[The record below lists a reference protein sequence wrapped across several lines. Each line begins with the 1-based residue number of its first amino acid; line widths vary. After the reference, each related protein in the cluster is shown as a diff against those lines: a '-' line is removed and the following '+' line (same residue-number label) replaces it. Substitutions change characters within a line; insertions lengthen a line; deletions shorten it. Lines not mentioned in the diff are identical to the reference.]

1 MKQEPSENPAALGS
15 IAYELHGNLYLNIT
29 NRCSLRCSYC
39 PKFNKI
45 WTVQDYGLRLSTE
58 PTVDLLLERVGDP
71 CKYKQI
77 VFCGLGEPSS
87 RLDTVLEV
95 SRALKHRGGSI
106 RLNTDGLANLVH
118 GRDVTTALADCLDE
132 VSVSMNA
139 QNRDVYIQHCRP
151 KVTYSYEYMLE
162 FVRKLRSKMGGVSVT
177 AIDGLKGVDIQ
188 QCQKIAETMQVNFR
202 TRTLGIV
209 G

>member
-1 MKQEPSENPAALGS
+1 
-15 IAYELHGNLYLNIT
+15 
-29 NRCSLRCSYC
+29 
-39 PKFNKI
+39 
-45 WTVQDYGLRLSTE
+45 
-58 PTVDLLLERVGDP
+58 
-71 CKYKQI
+71 
-77 VFCGLGEPSS
+77 
-87 RLDTVLEV
+87 
-95 SRALKHRGGSI
+95 
-106 RLNTDGLANLVH
+106 
-118 GRDVTTALADCLDE
+118 
-132 VSVSMNA
+132 SMNA